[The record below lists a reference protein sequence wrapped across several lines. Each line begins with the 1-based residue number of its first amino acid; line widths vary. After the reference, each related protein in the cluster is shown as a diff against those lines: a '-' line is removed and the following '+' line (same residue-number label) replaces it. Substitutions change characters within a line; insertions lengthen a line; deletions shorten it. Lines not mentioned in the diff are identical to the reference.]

1 MGDMQGVLLEPAK
14 VLLTQISQFFINVLL
29 VLIIILVGWLISR
42 AIKLIVTKILV
53 TVKFDNLSEYTQL
66 DEILAKGGIKY
77 SLSEL
82 VGVICYWLS
91 LLVTFVVALTTVNL
105 VTSTLLDKVVS
116 YIPNIIAAI
125 FVLIL
130 GMFVAT
136 LLKNIIQ
143 TAANNAGLA
152 QGKFLSRLV
161 EIVVMVFAT
170 IIGLEQLNIGARII
184 ELTIGIVLGSLGLA
198 FAIAFGLG
206 CRDLA
211 EKTMSDLADKLKKK

>member
-14 VLLTQISQFFINVLL
+14 VLLSQISQFFISVFL
-29 VLIIILVGWLISR
+29 VLIIILIGWLIS
-42 AIKLIVTKILV
+42 KLIKTVVTKALATI
-53 TVKFDNLSEYTQL
+53 KIDELSDRIEL
-66 DEILAKGGIKY
+66 DSILAKGGIKY

-82 VGVICYWLS
+82 IGIVCYWLA

-105 VTSTLLDKVVS
+105 VTSTLLDKIVS

-136 LLKNIIQ
+136 LLKNIVY
-143 TAANNAGLA
+143 TAASNAGLGQA
-152 QGKFLSRLV
+152 KLLSRLV
-161 EIVVMVFAT
+161 EVVVIVFAT

-184 ELTIGIVLGSLGLA
+184 ELTVGIVLGSLGLA

-211 EKTMSDLADKLKKK
+211 EKTMSDLAEKLKKK